1 MARVLSI
8 ERFGFAAL
16 RRPAARS
23 LLVEALLSFA
33 TQADVSVQVTDNRRL
48 RTDDPYTDPAAR
60 AGTSAD
66 GEDIASTDTSQL
78 PSSRDENTQPEFGEG
93 AGLPMEPEEGAVR
106 RLQDQLD
113 QARDSQLRLA
123 AEFDNFRKRVGRE
136 RTELS
141 DRAQAALVTR
151 LLDVLDDLD
160 RLNAGAGAASPEALR
175 EAAALVDRKL
185 RKELEAAGLE
195 RIDPVGQPFDPS
207 LHEAV
212 STVRPQSPEQ
222 DHHVSATFQ
231 SGYRYKGTLVRPA
244 RVQVYSEQGQA

>member
-1 MARVLSI
+1 
-8 ERFGFAAL
+8 
-16 RRPAARS
+16 
-23 LLVEALLSFA
+23 
-33 TQADVSVQVTDNRRL
+33 
-48 RTDDPYTDPAAR
+48 
-60 AGTSAD
+60 
-66 GEDIASTDTSQL
+66 
-78 PSSRDENTQPEFGEG
+78 
-93 AGLPMEPEEGAVR
+93 MEPEEGAVR